1 MSYNQD
7 IALKFIRAHPGCST
21 QDVSQSTGIIDIGKP
36 LRALVRDGLVRSETN
51 PYRGAKRYWALP

>member
-7 IALKFIRAHPGCST
+7 VVLEFIKKHPGGFA
-21 QDVSQSTGIIDIGKP
+21 QDISRSTGIIDIGKP
-36 LRALVRDGLVRSETN
+36 LRALVRDGLVRSESN